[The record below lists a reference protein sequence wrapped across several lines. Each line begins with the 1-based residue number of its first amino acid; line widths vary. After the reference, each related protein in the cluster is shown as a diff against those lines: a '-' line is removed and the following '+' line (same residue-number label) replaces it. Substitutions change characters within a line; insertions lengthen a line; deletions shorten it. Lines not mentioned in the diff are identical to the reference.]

1 MSAVTGTPQPAVID
15 PAAGPTLV
23 RMLRAM
29 FPHERVPDGPYE
41 RTRDALLA
49 DAAASPR
56 LAGLLAQGARDLDQT
71 AGRPFAELSQDE
83 ATALLLRIEASPFF
97 LAVKGKAVTTLYND
111 PELWRV
117 LGYEGPSFALGGYL
131 NRGFNDLDWLPEP
144 PL

>member
-1 MSAVTGTPQPAVID
+1 MSAVTGTPQPAAID
-15 PAAGPTLV
+15 PAAGAALV

-56 LAGLLAQGARDLDQT
+56 LAGVLAQGARDLDQA
-71 AGRPFAELSQDE
+71 AGRPFAELNEDE
-83 ATALLLRIEASPFF
+83 ATALLVRIEASPFF
-97 LAVKGKAVTTLYND
+97 LAVKAKAISTLYND

-117 LGYEGPSFALGGYL
+117 LGYEGPSFELGGYVK
-131 NRGFNDLDWLPEP
+131 RGFDDLDWLPEP

>member
-1 MSAVTGTPQPAVID
+1 MSAVTGTPQPAAID
-15 PAAGPTLV
+15 PAAGATLV

-56 LAGLLAQGARDLDQT
+56 LAGVLAQGARDLDLA
-71 AGRPFAELSQDE
+71 AGRPFAELSEEE
-83 ATALLLRIEASPFF
+83 ATGLLLGIQASPFF
-97 LAVKGKAVTTLYND
+97 GAVKAKAVNTLYND

-117 LGYEGPSFALGGYL
+117 LGYEGPSFELGGYL